1 MPSKPVQSYQP
12 VAGVDPARIPFRTMS
27 SGARMPSIG
36 LGPFGP
42 DHVSNDAVAEAV
54 EYAATVG
61 YRHFDCA
68 SAYDNEK
75 QIGRALRAMFQEP
88 HADLAQDG
96 RAGRSWSGSSHW
108 DVRNETERRKVRP
121 LLKIL

>member
-27 SGARMPSIG
+27 SGARMASIG
-36 LGPFGP
+36 LGPFGS

-68 SAYDNEK
+68 SAYDNEN
-75 QIGRALRAMFQEP
+75 
-88 HADLAQDG
+88 ADLAQDG